1 MLVFCILKL
10 SVGINT
16 KTPGAGC
23 TKGGYGAIHRIVI
36 FVNVCKKALKTAA
49 VGY

>member
-1 MLVFCILKL
+1 MLMFSILKL

-23 TKGGYGAIHRIVI
+23 TKSRKRYPPDSDI
-36 FVNVCKKALKTAA
+36 FQRL
-49 VGY
+49 